1 MRPEAARLSRGA
13 RKMGIAAGIGVDGPV
28 ALTLDYFEHI
38 RASFCNLASDSESEA
53 IGRYAWVM

>member
-1 MRPEAARLSRGA
+1 
-13 RKMGIAAGIGVDGPV
+13 MGIAAGIGVDGPV